1 LTAWQQGRGDEVLN
15 AKQRQELLRVAR
27 ESVRAAVNG
36 QVYHPTTDDTVLQQP
51 AAAFVTLHNGDD
63 LRGCIGMVQPEL
75 PLLETIAEMA
85 REAALNDFR
94 FESVTSREVEELRIE
109 ISVLTPAEPVNDF
122 AEIEIGAHGLIVEQ
136 GARRGLLLPQ
146 VAAEWG
152 WDREEF
158 LEHTC
163 LKAGLAR
170 DAWKKG
176 ARVLRFGAEVFGEES
191 DRR

>member
-1 LTAWQQGRGDEVLN
+1 MLSAE
-15 AKQRQELLRVAR
+15 QRQVLLGVAR

-36 QVYHPTTDDTVLQQP
+36 HASHPTTDDPVLQQP

-63 LRGCIGMVQPEL
+63 LRGCIGMVQPEM
-75 PLLETIAEMA
+75 PLLQTIAEMA

-94 FESVTSREVEELRIE
+94 FESVTPREVEELWIE
-109 ISVLTPAEPVNDF
+109 ISVLTPAEPVRDV
-122 AEIEIGAHGLIVEQ
+122 AEIEVGVHGLIVEQ

-146 VAAEWG
+146 VATEWG

-170 DAWKKG
+170 DAWKRG
-176 ARVLRFGAEVFGEES
+176 ARVLCFSAEVFGEES
-191 DRR
+191 QRA